1 MRAQI
6 ERVGNEPI
14 LRDVNAF
21 NEKLIESLHERQ
33 DVQVLHYPLEHE
45 CGTYDYLK
53 IRSRDIGPDDK
64 VIIIRASLHG
74 DEIAGAY
81 SMLYYLD
88 KIFDHAHRQGV
99 KLIVYPLANPS
110 GFERNV
116 RYNGDHDKGD
126 YVNNHFLQYEL
137 EDGTFLK
144 DIEERNE
151 FKRWYWASDPQLHIR
166 LAAETALLH
175 KLLKEDPLSQVVAVI
190 DLHQDYFTEGV
201 GPAAYHYANEHPEV
215 YQAIV
220 DQIAS
225 IIPILGNVDIGAGFN
240 TSMVS
245 DAQGFILRHDGS
257 LPDLL
262 YRMGVVHGI
271 TPETTG
277 ATPLN
282 LACRV
287 NLTWILGIIDL
298 VSKPN
303 NLE

>member
-1 MRAQI
+1 MTARI
-6 ERVGNEPI
+6 EQNPEIIP
-14 LRDVNAF
+14 RDVDVFNAR
-21 NEKLIESLHERQ
+21 LIESLDQRK
-33 DVQVLHYPLEHE
+33 DVQILHTLLKHE

-53 IRSRDIGPDDK
+53 IRSTDIGPADP

-81 SMLYYLD
+81 TMLYHLD
-88 KIFDHAHRQGV
+88 KIFDYAHERGV

-110 GFERNV
+110 GFERNE

-137 EDGTFLK
+137 NDGTFVK

-151 FKRWYWASDPQLHIR
+151 FKEWYWASDPKLHIR
-166 LAAETALLH
+166 LAAETELLH
-175 KLLKEDPLSQVVAVI
+175 KLLKENPLPQVVAVI

-215 YQAIV
+215 YRTII
-220 DQIAS
+220 DQINA

-262 YRMGVVHGI
+262 YRMGVIHGI

-277 ATPLN
+277 DTPIE
-282 LACRV
+282 LACQV
-287 NLTWILGIIDL
+287 NLTWILGMIDL

>member
-1 MRAQI
+1 MTTLI
-6 ERVGNEPI
+6 ETGQEIIR
-14 LRDVNAF
+14 RDIDAF
-21 NEKLIESLHERQ
+21 NTKLIESLHERE
-33 DVQVLHYPLEHE
+33 DVQVIHTPLEHQ
-45 CGTYDYLK
+45 CGTYDFLK

-64 VIIIRASLHG
+64 IIVIRASLHG

-81 SMLYYLD
+81 SMLYHID
-88 KIFDHAHRQGV
+88 KIFDYAHGQGV

-116 RYNGDHDKGD
+116 RYNGDGDKGD

-137 EDGTFLK
+137 ADGTFVK
-144 DIEERNE
+144 DIEESNE

-175 KLLKEDPLSQVVAVI
+175 KLLKEDPLTQVAAVI
-190 DLHQDYFTEGV
+190 DLHQDYFTEGA
-201 GPAAYHYANEHPEV
+201 GPASYHYANEHPEV

-220 DQIAS
+220 DKIAA
-225 IIPILGNVDIGAGFN
+225 IIPILGNTDIGAGFN
-240 TSMVS
+240 TSMIS
-245 DAQGFILRHDGS
+245 DANGFILRHDGS

-262 YRMGVVHGI
+262 YRMGVIHGI

-277 ATPLN
+277 ATPLD
-282 LACRV
+282 LACQV

-298 VSKPN
+298 VSRPKN
-303 NLE
+303 TE